1 MLCEYKNML
10 GEVRKGIH
18 SVRLFDIAVIDVLLT
33 FLSAYVICRIFPE
46 LNFTLVVISLFGT
59 GIILHRLFCVSTKI
73 DTLIFN

>member
-33 FLSAYVICRIFPE
+33 FLSAYVICRIFK
-46 LNFTLVVISLFGT
+46 TI
-59 GIILHRLFCVSTKI
+59 
-73 DTLIFN
+73 